1 MARIIPGPLVT
12 DIRNKLGSQ
21 VFSRNQHGNYV
32 GALVP
37 ITQTPSARKTQMHNA
52 AIAVGAA
59 WKSTLTDAQRNQW
72 DEAAKVQAKSARTL
86 GRDPLSGAQ
95 YFSRVNLTL
104 ELAGASLITEPPVTS
119 DAIPLES
126 LSLASD
132 ADAQSLQLTFTPATV
147 PADHILQVWATPN
160 CSPGKLRLGNRSY
173 WLCDLPAGTTSP
185 ASIAAPWLA
194 KPWPSAVVGTL
205 ATQTI
210 QPGEKI
216 FALGKF
222 INLTNAA
229 RSGQLLASAI
239 ATGTGDAMLTT
250 KITLTNDQIKALPST
265 PISILPAPGAG
276 KRIIPLHAQVRLSLT
291 AAYSNIAANASLS
304 LDLPPFA
311 YFANDDGGQNT
322 LSTILTN
329 GGAIVDAAASPS
341 HQWSTNQGAATALMQ
356 GAGATDNFTNQP
368 LNIAL
373 ANLDAAWANAG
384 DLTGGDPANTMT
396 IVVAYYIADLS

>member
-72 DEAAKVQAKSARTL
+72 DEAARVQAKSARTL

-104 ELAGASLITEPPVTS
+104 ELAGASLITEPPATS
-119 DAIPLES
+119 DVIPLES

-132 ADAQSLQLTFTPATV
+132 ADAQSLQLTFTPAPV

-210 QPGEKI
+210 EPGEKI

-229 RSGQLLASAI
+229 RSGALLASAI
-239 ATGTGDAMLTT
+239 ATGTGDAMQTRTT
-250 KITLTNDQIKALPST
+250 NVTAAQIRDLHANPVEVV
-265 PISILPAPGAG
+265 PAPGAG
-276 KRIIPLHAQVRLSLT
+276 KVLVPIMAFYHYKNST
-291 AAYSNIAANASLS
+291 T
-304 LDLPPFA
+304 PFA
-311 YFANDDGGQNT
+311 GGPAQISLHYEDSVGGSNALLESPYF
-322 LSTILTN
+322 LSDNFLAGTPGDET
-329 GGAIVDAAASPS
+329 ATE
-341 HQWSTNQGAATALMQ
+341 HTAL
-356 GAGATDNFTNQP
+356 GIGPNWWFSNPDAVNK
-368 LNIAL
+368 AL
-373 ANLDAAWANAG
+373 VLGNVAPT
-384 DLTGGDPANTMT
+384 DLTGGDGSLDIT
-396 IVVAYYIADLS
+396 VAYFTVTL